1 MLDCFA
7 MLHAVGK
14 ILNRSAEVASNVLFV
29 ILNGTE
35 FQVFEG
41 ILDRLAGNTVHG
53 CKNGERRAYALQKA
67 IQEGLGTVCHDASH

>member
-14 ILNRSAEVASNVLFV
+14 ILDCSVEVAANVLFV
-29 ILNGTE
+29 SLNGTE

-41 ILDRLAGNTVHG
+41 ILYRSAGDAVHSF
-53 CKNGERRAYALQKA
+53 KK
-67 IQEGLGTVCHDASH
+67 